1 MLLKFQTIIPNSV
14 YNGIFIG
21 EVFQNEVSEPL
32 GSWQKVNLHPARVF
46 TGARSFMS
54 LCAFRVPNHH
64 SKQCIQWHL
73 QQRSISNRGF

>member
-46 TGARSFMS
+46 TGARVFRIFYE
-54 LCAFRVPNHH
+54 FRVPNHH
-64 SKQCIQWHL
+64 SKECVQ
-73 QQRSISNRGF
+73 